1 VLLALEVAYAGA
13 ALLCA
18 SLGVASWRRRHLTPA
33 AGSLVAVMGGATWWA
48 LSDVLARRFPAGD
61 PTESLMLARYPGAAL
76 LVAGFYCLCLALA
89 DGDWRPPHRM
99 LLLLLI
105 EPLLISTAAATNP
118 LHELVLQPVSAADAP
133 SFGPVFW
140 AHSAYS
146 YLLLASGLLRV
157 WRQRRHAAALH
168 ARQLTSVLVA
178 AVIPIIGNL
187 LTLAGLAGTLDVTAL
202 LFVAT
207 GVLCAHAVFRQGLFE
222 VVPIARARVLEQL
235 EAAIVVLDEQDR
247 LGDVN
252 SAGIALL
259 ERAVPPGVPVVGT
272 PAREALGGLAP
283 VLLGE
288 GGERHVRLADVE
300 ADLDVRVT
308 TLENRRGRSIGRVLV
323 VNDVTEATDARR
335 RLTDSNV
342 LLQQQVVMIERLRA
356 ELAEQAV
363 RDVLTGLHNRRHL
376 TRVLQDEVARAQ
388 ETGEP
393 LSVVLLDVDHFKQ
406 VNDTY
411 GHATGD
417 ALLAGLGQAL
427 PLAVR
432 PGDTVARFGGE
443 EFVVVLPGLDL
454 PAALERAERIR
465 EHCAAH
471 PAVAGTGQHPT
482 LSAGVATSGSLPFT
496 PDELLES
503 ADLAL
508 YRAKA
513 AGRNRVVGPLL
524 AG

>member
-1 VLLALEVAYAGA
+1 VLGLELVYAMSALVSAAIAVAA
-13 ALLCA
+13 
-18 SLGVASWRRRHLTPA
+18 WRRRAATPA
-33 AGSLVAVMGGATWWA
+33 APALAITLVGCSWWSAVAWLCA
-48 LSDVLARRFPAGD
+48 RSDPQTAAVVTLAI
-61 PTESLMLARYPGAAL
+61 YPGVAAV
-76 LVAGFYCLCLALA
+76 VAGFFCLCRALV
-89 DGDWRPPHRM
+89 DRDWRPSRR
-99 LLLLLI
+99 LLLLLTV
-105 EPLLISTAAATNP
+105 EPLLITSAAATNP
-118 LHELVLQPVSAADAP
+118 WHHTVLRPLTESEQVE
-133 SFGPVFW
+133 FGPVFW
-140 AHSAYS
+140 VHTLYS
-146 YLLLASGLLRV
+146 YALLGRGLLLVLRE
-157 WRQRRHAAALH
+157 RRHAPALQT
-168 ARQLTSVLVA
+168 RQLTTVLLAA
-178 AVIPIIGNL
+178 AVPVAGNL
-187 LTLAGLAGTLDVTAL
+187 LSLTGKVGTSDLTAL
-202 LFVAT
+202 FFVVT
-207 GVLCAHAVFRQGLFE
+207 GLLNAHAVFRQGLFE
-222 VVPIARARVLEQL
+222 VVPIARARVLERL
-235 EAAIVVLDEQDR
+235 DTAIVVLDEQDR

-252 SAGIALL
+252 RAAIALL
-259 ERAVPPGVPVVGT
+259 ERAVPPGVPLVGS

-288 GGERHVRLADVE
+288 GGEKHVRLADAE

-308 TLENRRGRSIGRVLV
+308 PLEDRRGRSIGRVLV
-323 VNDVTEATDARR
+323 VTDVTAATDARR

-376 TRVLQDEVARAQ
+376 TRVLADEVTRAQ

-411 GHATGD
+411 GHAAGD

-427 PLAVR
+427 ALAVR

-454 PAALERAERIR
+454 PAALERAEQIR
-465 EHCAAH
+465 EHCALH
-471 PAVAGTGQHPT
+471 TAVAGTAHRPT

-513 AGRNRVVGPLL
+513 AGRNCVVGPQL

>member
-1 VLLALEVAYAGA
+1 VLLGLAYALS

-18 SLGVASWRRRHLTPA
+18 FLGVASWRRRRLTPA
-33 AGSLVAVMGGATWWA
+33 AGSLSVVMAGLTWWS
-48 LSDVLARRFPAGD
+48 LCDVAAVLFPADD
-61 PTESLMLARYPGAAL
+61 PTRTVMLLLYPGAAAV
-76 LVAGFYCLCLALA
+76 VAGFFCLCRALA
-89 DGDWRPPHRM
+89 DRDWRPSRR
-99 LLLLLI
+99 LLLLLLV
-105 EPLLISTAAATNP
+105 EPLIISVAGVTNP
-118 LHELVLQPVSAADAP
+118 LHHLVLQAVPGSAEAG
-133 SFGPVFW
+133 FGPIFW
-140 AHSAYS
+140 LHSAYS
-146 YLLLASGLLRV
+146 YVLLGSGLLRV
-157 WRQRRHAAALH
+157 LRQRRHAAALH
-168 ARQLTSVLVA
+168 ARQLTTVLVA
-178 AVIPIIGNL
+178 AVLPTVGNL
-187 LTLAGLAGTLDVTAL
+187 LTLAGLSGTVDLTAL
-202 LFVAT
+202 FFVFT
-207 GVLCAHAVFRQGLFE
+207 GLLNAHAVFRQGLFE
-222 VVPIARARVLEQL
+222 VVPIARARVLERL
-235 EAAIVVLDEQDR
+235 DAAIVVLDEQDR

-252 SAGIALL
+252 SAAIALL
-259 ERAVPPGVPVVGT
+259 TRAVPPGVPVVGT

-283 VLLGE
+283 VLLGD
-288 GGERHVRLADVE
+288 GGEKHVRLADDE

-308 TLENRRGRSIGRVLV
+308 PLEDRRGRSIGRVLV
-323 VNDVTEATDARR
+323 VNDVTEASDARR

-363 RDVLTGLHNRRHL
+363 RDMLTGLHNRRHL
-376 TRVLQDEVARAQ
+376 TRVLADEVARAQ

-411 GHATGD
+411 GHAAGD

-427 PLAVR
+427 ALAVR

-454 PAALERAERIR
+454 PAALERAEQIR
-465 EHCAAH
+465 EHCALHAV
-471 PAVAGTGQHPT
+471 VAGTAQHPT
-482 LSAGVATSGSLPFT
+482 LSAGVATSGPLPCT

-503 ADLAL
+503 ADVAL

-513 AGRNRVVGPLL
+513 AGRNCVIGPLL